1 MRPRV
6 HPRAEALDDEEAT
19 AAAGA
24 GRRWWLVVGW
34 LVGWLWVGLIRGNW
48 GEQVPDPGDVDG
60 PRSAGEQAVVAD
72 AVEAVGQDMPQEA
85 ADELVR
91 REGHGLD
98 RRASRRAGPGAVVL
112 PAERHPMIIEGEK
125 PAVRDRDPVRVG
137 GQVGQHGL
145 GFGEGALGIDDPL

>member
-24 GRRWWLVVGW
+24 GGRCWFVVG
-34 LVGWLWVGLIRGNW
+34 GLWVGLIRGNW

-60 PRSAGEQAVVAD
+60 PRSAGEEAVVAD
-72 AVEAVGQDMPQEA
+72 AVEAVGQDVKQEA

-91 REGHGLD
+91 RERHGLD
-98 RRASRRAGPGAVVL
+98 PRASRRAVPGPVIL
-112 PAERHPMIIEGEK
+112 PAERHHALVEGEK
-125 PAVRDRDPVRVG
+125 PPVRDRDPVGV
-137 GQVGQHGL
+137 
-145 GFGEGALGIDDPL
+145 A

>member
-6 HPRAEALDDEEAT
+6 HPRAETLDDDEAT

-34 LVGWLWVGLIRGNW
+34 LGIGLIRGNW
-48 GEQVPDPGDVDG
+48 GEQAPDPGDVGD
-60 PRSAGEQAVVAD
+60 PRSAGEEAVVAD
-72 AVEAVGQDMPQEA
+72 AVEAVGQDVKQEA

-98 RRASRRAGPGAVVL
+98 PRASRRAVSGAVIL
-112 PAERHPMIIEGEK
+112 PAERHAAVVEGEE
-125 PAVRDRDPVRVG
+125 PAVRDRDPVGVA
-137 GQVGQHGL
+137 GQIGEHRPRPREGPL
-145 GFGEGALGIDDPL
+145 GV